1 MDSRDKMMLSLKQ
14 NSNLKI
20 LGRILFSV
28 LGAVLIVV
36 FFESFKIEP
45 NEQTICHPQGLECAT
60 TSSDLDLPKVDTNAI
75 IKLVTQKKQ
84 EQTKDVFFRSLVG
97 KKLWGIDISKYQR
110 NINWS
115 LMVRRNKPDFVFV
128 KVSEGT
134 TILDPLYKTH
144 KRNLEKHNI
153 LHGGYHFMSFTSSGR
168 SQAYRFIKHAGL
180 KKGNMVP
187 VLDVEYTSR
196 HLPNKGKVISEIK
209 SFCTVIEQYYGVKP
223 IIYTHPH
230 LYARYLKGNFD
241 NYPLWLCDY
250 KNTPRYKW
258 DIWQHTAKA
267 RLHGYHG
274 RVDKNVMKSDKNTLG
289 KLVMF

>member
-1 MDSRDKMMLSLKQ
+1 MVSLVQ
-14 NSNLKI
+14 NRTLKI
-20 LGRILFSV
+20 IKSIALMC
-28 LGAVLIVV
+28 LGAVALVM

-45 NEQTICHPQGLECAT
+45 EEQAICHTQGLECLTA
-60 TSSDLDLPKVDTNAI
+60 SIDLEVSKVDTNAI
-75 IKLVTQKKQ
+75 IQLATQKKK
-84 EQTKDVFFRSLVG
+84 EELKDAFFTALAG

-134 TILDPLYKTH
+134 TILDPFYKTH

-196 HLPNKGKVISEIK
+196 HLPNKRKVISEIR
-209 SFCTVIEQYYGVKP
+209 SFCTIIEQYYGVKP

-230 LYARYLKGNFD
+230 LYAKYLKGNFD

-250 KNTPRYKW
+250 KNTPRYNW
-258 DIWQHTAKA
+258 DIWQHTASA
-267 RLHGYHG
+267 RLYGYQG
-274 RVDKNVMKSDKNTLG
+274 RIDKNVMKSDKNTLS

>member
-1 MDSRDKMMLSLKQ
+1 MISLVQ
-14 NSNLKI
+14 NSKLKI
-20 LGRILFSV
+20 IKTISLLC
-28 LGAVLIVV
+28 LGAVTLIV

-45 NEQTICHPQGLECAT
+45 EVQAVCHTEGLQCVSPILD
-60 TSSDLDLPKVDTNAI
+60 SSVSKVDTNAI
-75 IKLVTQKKQ
+75 LLLAAEKKQ
-84 EQTKDVFFRSLVG
+84 EEIKDAFFQSLAG

-115 LMVRRNKPDFVFV
+115 LMVKRNKPDFVFV

-134 TILDPLYKTH
+134 TILDPLYNTH

-168 SQAYRFIKHAGL
+168 SQALRFIKHAGL

-187 VLDVEYTSR
+187 VLDVEYTKR
-196 HLPNKGKVISEIK
+196 RLPNKRKVISEIRN
-209 SFCTVIEQYYGVKP
+209 FCKVIEQYYGVKP

-230 LYARYLKGNFD
+230 LYSSYLKGNFD

-250 KNTPRYKW
+250 KNTPRHRW
-258 DIWQHTAKA
+258 DIWQHTASA
-267 RLHGYHG
+267 RLYGYHG
-274 RVDKNVMKSDKNTLG
+274 RVDKNVMKSDKNTLS